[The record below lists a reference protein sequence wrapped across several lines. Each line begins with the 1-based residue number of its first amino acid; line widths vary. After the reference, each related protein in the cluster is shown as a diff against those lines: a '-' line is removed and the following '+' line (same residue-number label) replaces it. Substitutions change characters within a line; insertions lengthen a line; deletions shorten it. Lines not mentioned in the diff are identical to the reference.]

1 MNCVLLLSI
10 IWILYLILNTYTEIL
25 SIKINDWNYYIEN
38 HNLIIDSNNLNL
50 KEVFVKEIQI
60 DNFEAN
66 ERIIFKIQLE
76 KSNIK

>member
-1 MNCVLLLSI
+1 MKCVLLLSI